1 MSLLRKI
8 EQVKNKYKD
17 VEKITSATISTEIT
31 KEGDDNNPGDVWG
44 IYLDINAPFKMLTI
58 EYIGNIN
65 IVNDHQDLH
74 ITNSRN
80 RVTIYNNN
88 SINLVDS
95 LLLEYGGKIAEF
107 KKVVA
112 YGWGQQ
118 KFAVS
123 KITPSETSF
132 NINNNENIV
141 STSDIK
147 FYGGGQ

>member
-1 MSLLRKI
+1 MTKKIISCIFIYILLTGCDTLTGP
-8 EQVKNKYKD
+8 ENGGETY
-17 VEKITSATISTEIT
+17 
-31 KEGDDNNPGDVWG
+31 
-44 IYLDINAPFKMLTI
+44 YLDINAPFKMLTI

-95 LLLEYGGKIAEF
+95 LLLEYEGKIAEF
-107 KKVVA
+107 KKVVV